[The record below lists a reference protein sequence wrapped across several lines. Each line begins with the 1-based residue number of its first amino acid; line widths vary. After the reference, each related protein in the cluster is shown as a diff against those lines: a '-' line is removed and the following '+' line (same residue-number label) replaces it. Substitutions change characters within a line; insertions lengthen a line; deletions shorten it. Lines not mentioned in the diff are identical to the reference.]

1 MRLPIRARLT
11 LVSAALMTAVL
22 VGLAVFLYV
31 RLEADLVAA
40 VDAGLRSRAS
50 VLEERIGEGGGVSGS
65 GISEA
70 DEAFAQLLTPDGQ
83 LIATSANVTAPMVDP
98 GELSGAEGV
107 AFLEKRVAT
116 VEEPVQARLLV
127 TTTSGGELLVVG
139 AALEDQR
146 DALTGLASLL
156 LVGIPAAVALT
167 AVVGWV
173 VAGAA
178 LRPVDRMRREADAIS
193 ASEPG
198 RRLADPGTGDE
209 LAELAAGLN
218 RMLARLEEAAEQERR
233 FVADASHEL
242 RTPLANLR
250 TEVDLAL
257 RRARTQEELAAALSS
272 VREETDRLGRLAE
285 DLLVLA
291 RFSEDRVPLRR
302 ETVEIG
308 GLVAET
314 VDGFAGRA
322 ESLEVELSTEVD
334 GVISR
339 VRRPDPHRPGGGQPR
354 RQRAPPHAAGRS
366 ACGSPCAARTEGRSS
381 RWPTPARGS
390 ARSSCRGS
398 GNDSAG
404 PISRASGPRAAP
416 DSDWRSCAPSSRPT
430 AGVWRPRTWRTAARG
445 SRSRCPPRP
454 PELSSA
460 IHRPLMVGPAR

>member
-1 MRLPIRARLT
+1 MRLRIRARLT
-11 LVSAALMTAVL
+11 LVSAALMTVVL

-31 RLEADLVAA
+31 RLEVDLVAA

-70 DEAFAQLLTPDGQ
+70 DEAFAQVLSPDGR

-98 GELSGAEGV
+98 GEVSDAGGV

-116 VEEPVQARLLV
+116 VEEPVEARLLV

-156 LVGIPAAVALT
+156 LVGILAAVALT
-167 AVVGWV
+167 ALVGWV

-209 LAELAAGLN
+209 PRRTGRRPRSDACAPGGSGRAGAPLRCRCQPRASHAARQPPHGGGS
-218 RMLARLEEAAEQERR
+218 RPPAR
-233 FVADASHEL
+233 ADAGGAGGCAVERARRDRSARPARGGPTGPCPLL
-242 RTPLANLR
+242 RGPRAAASR
-250 TEVDLAL
+250 DGRYRRPGGRDSRGL
-257 RRARTQEELAAALSS
+257 RRTCRVAR
-272 VREETDRLGRLAE
+272 GRG
-285 DLLVLA
+285 VH
-291 RFSEDRVPLRR
+291 RGRR
-302 ETVEIG
+302 GHE
-308 GLVAET
+308 
-314 VDGFAGRA
+314 
-322 ESLEVELSTEVD
+322 
-334 GVISR
+334 R
-339 VRRPDPHRPGGGQPR
+339 VRRPDPHRPGGGQSR
-354 RQRAPPHAAGRS
+354 RQRASPHAAGRS
-366 ACGSPCAARTEGRSS
+366 RAGLRARRRRRGRTS

-390 ARSSCRGS
+390 ARSS
-398 GNDSAG
+398 
-404 PISRASGPRAAP
+404 SRASGSGSAGPMSRAGEQRAAP
-416 DSDWRSCAPSSRPT
+416 DSDWRSCAPSSRRT
-430 AGVWRPRTWRTAARG
+430 AGALRPRTWRAAARG

-460 IHRPLMVGPAR
+460 IHRPLMVGPAP